1 LEESHDQL
9 QSSLVGSILTPSG
22 WVDGQIVTEGRTIAR
37 IEGSPVS
44 AAAGLRE
51 PYILPGFIDLHVHGG
66 NGVDYTSGEAGIRQ
80 FIRYHAANG
89 TVAIAPTTATAPPA
103 VIEKALAEIETVKKN
118 REPNEPT
125 ILGAHLEGPFIN
137 PMKLGAQANLT
148 LDGDAKLATRWNDI
162 CPIIVATV
170 APEITGGLAVIEALT
185 ARGCRVQIG
194 HSLATAD
201 ETAASFRR
209 GLAGFTHLFNGMSGV
224 EHRQPGVAAYALAEG
239 RYAELICD
247 FIHVA
252 PTTVR
257 AAYRAIPRLYAISD
271 ATAPAGCPDG
281 EYRNGLGSSL
291 VKTGKT
297 IMLANGKSLAGS
309 AISMI
314 DAFRNLVSLG
324 LSMADAS
331 DMCSTRQ
338 AEYLGRNDLGRVA
351 PGALASFVV
360 VDQQLALQ
368 AVWIEGKRIS

>member
-1 LEESHDQL
+1 M
-9 QSSLVGSILTPSG
+9 
-22 WVDGQIVTEGRTIAR
+22 
-37 IEGSPVS
+37 S
-44 AAAGLRE
+44 AAGGLRE

-66 NGVDYTSGEAGIRQ
+66 NGVDYTGGEAGIRH
-80 FIRYHAANG
+80 FICYHAANG
-89 TVAIAPTTATAPPA
+89 TVAIAPTTATAPRA
-103 VIEKALAEIETVKKN
+103 IIERALAEIATIKKN

-137 PMKLGAQANLT
+137 PMKLGAQANVT
-148 LDGDAKLATRWNDI
+148 LDGDVKLATRWNDI
-162 CPIIVATV
+162 CSIIVATV
-170 APEITGGLAVIEALT
+170 APEIPGGLAVIEALT

-201 ETAASFRR
+201 ETAAGFRR

-224 EHRQPGVAAYALAEG
+224 DHRQPGVAAYALAEG

-281 EYRNGLGSSL
+281 EYQSGLGSPL
-291 VKTGKT
+291 VKTGKK

-314 DAFRNLVSLG
+314 DAFKNLVSLG
-324 LSMADAS
+324 LSMAEAS

-338 AEYLGRNDLGRVA
+338 AEYLGRTDLGRVA

-360 VDQQLALQ
+360 MNQQLALQ
-368 AVWIEGKRIS
+368 AVWIEGKRIG

>member
-1 LEESHDQL
+1 
-9 QSSLVGSILTPSG
+9 
-22 WVDGQIVTEGRTIAR
+22 
-37 IEGSPVS
+37 
-44 AAAGLRE
+44 
-51 PYILPGFIDLHVHGG
+51 
-66 NGVDYTSGEAGIRQ
+66 
-80 FIRYHAANG
+80 
-89 TVAIAPTTATAPPA
+89 
-103 VIEKALAEIETVKKN
+103 
-118 REPNEPT
+118 
-125 ILGAHLEGPFIN
+125 
-137 PMKLGAQANLT
+137 
-148 LDGDAKLATRWNDI
+148 
-162 CPIIVATV
+162 
-170 APEITGGLAVIEALT
+170 
-185 ARGCRVQIG
+185 
-194 HSLATAD
+194 
-201 ETAASFRR
+201 
-209 GLAGFTHLFNGMSGV
+209 
-224 EHRQPGVAAYALAEG
+224 VAAYAFAEG

-281 EYRNGLGSSL
+281 EYQSGLGSPL

-324 LSMADAS
+324 LSIADAS

-360 VDQQLALQ
+360 VDQQLALR
-368 AVWIEGKRIS
+368 AVWIEGKRIG